1 MGPGREGV
9 RLQLLEDT
17 GTQRSLQ
24 PGQSPSLICRVPQV
38 AARRDRTET
47 RQPARFSTELAWPGR
62 QQVCEGAGPWAAAV
76 LGEEHQAGPASL
88 QLELGEGSGRVIVAQ
103 AGQAALHSLQQ
114 ALGQVLG

>member
-9 RLQLLEDT
+9 RPQLLEDT

-24 PGQSPSLICRVPQV
+24 PGQSPSLIYRVPQV

-76 LGEEHQAGPASL
+76 LGEEPQAGPASL

-103 AGQAALHSLQQ
+103 AEQAALHSLQQ